1 MEEIYKNT
9 LLLINYLTLLS
20 ETTCDFKEDYS
31 EAKADKII
39 EVVDKC
45 ENKFLKV
52 KEEIVKMIHKVERR
66 NEFEEIEIKTVQTD
80 SGYLIKE

>member
-20 ETTCDFKEDYS
+20 ETTYEFKEDHS

-39 EVVDKC
+39 EVVDEC

-52 KEEIVKMIHKVERR
+52 KEEIVKMIQEVE
-66 NEFEEIEIKTVQTD
+66 NKYKTEEIEIKVVQTD